1 MGTYTEAPGIVET
14 VNSRKGVSFVT
25 GSEQQLTSAALTP
38 FHSDN
43 AGTFYTSATAR
54 STRSFGYSYP
64 DLVDWGVTT
73 AQLSS
78 SVRTKFNDLYNPTG
92 SIQARSS
99 SAKGDNVTT
108 VTSNGAG
115 HQWMINIR
123 VDK

>member
-1 MGTYTEAPGIVET
+1 M
-14 VNSRKGVSFVT
+14 T
-25 GSEQQLTSAALTP
+25 GPEEQLTSAALTP

-43 AGTFYTSATAR
+43 AGSFYTSATAR

-64 DLVDWGVTT
+64 DIVDWGVTT

-78 SVRTKFNDLYNPTG
+78 DVRAKFNALYNPTG
-92 SIQARSS
+92 SIRARSTS
-99 SAKGDNVTT
+99 SDGGNVTT

-115 HQWMINIR
+115 HQWMVNIR